1 MIANRRTTIFDEMI
15 LLRAF
20 MILSVMLL
28 MPLGMQPAEASGTM
42 PHHSMPAAA
51 SAMSGHCHDE
61 DGSRPISPGLATC
74 TMACAAAL
82 PAVPARP
89 QSALPMPKPLIVA
102 ASVDHLVGLEPEIAT
117 PPPRAA

>member
-1 MIANRRTTIFDEMI
+1 MI
-15 LLRAF
+15 LLRAL

-42 PHHSMPAAA
+42 PHHSMPIAA
-51 SAMSGHCHDE
+51 SAMNDHCHDQ
-61 DGSRPISPGLATC
+61 DSPRPTAPGFATC

-82 PAVPARP
+82 PAIPARP
-89 QSALPMPKPLIVA
+89 ASAFPMPKPLIVA
-102 ASVDHLVGLEPEIAT
+102 ASVDHLIGLEPEIAT